1 MKHWKLTGTAIAV
14 AMAAAPAAQ
23 GQELLRLSTLGA
35 GSSPYLVMS
44 TFANVVNEN
53 LDSVEIGI
61 NATGAATRHALEAAR
76 GETDFFMGSPT
87 VHNFMRTG
95 TAMYGPVE
103 DAPELSEDVRALLS
117 FPIGSYHIIAHADS
131 GIETL
136 SDLEGQRVFLGP
148 PGGGALNTAIT
159 FVEAATGLST
169 EDDMEVVQ
177 LGWDAAAQSF
187 QDGQLDVYVN
197 PTLAPSPVVEQM
209 AFSRPIR
216 LIGFSEEELAREEM
230 AGTLD
235 RPGGTLDTIGPD
247 TYGENQVNE
256 EEVTTVGSNVSI
268 SVGAHLADQL
278 VYDVVAAFWDN
289 IEQVHEEQPW
299 MRRISVDDVFLDLN
313 MPLHPGAVHYYE
325 EVGLEIPDDLRPP
338 Q

>member
-1 MKHWKLTGTAIAV
+1 MKHWKLTGAAIAV
-14 AMAAAPAAQ
+14 AMAMAPAVQ

-53 LDSVEIGI
+53 LDSVEIGVK
-61 NATGAATRHALEAAR
+61 ATGAATRHALEAAR

-103 DAPELSEDVRALLS
+103 DAPELSEEVRALLS

-197 PTLAPSPVVEQM
+197 PTLAPSPVVQQM

-230 AGTLD
+230 EGTLG

-256 EEVTTVGSNVSI
+256 EDVTTVGSNVSI
-268 SVGAHLADQL
+268 SVGAHPSDQL
-278 VYDVVAAFWDN
+278 VHDVVAAFWDN

-299 MRRISVDDVFLDLN
+299 MRRVSFEDVFLDLN
-313 MPLHPGAVHYYE
+313 MPLHPGAVRYYE
-325 EVGLEIPDDLRPP
+325 EAGLEIPDDLRPP

>member
-1 MKHWKLTGTAIAV
+1 MKHWKLTGIAIAA
-14 AMAAAPAAQ
+14 AMATAPAAQ

-44 TFANVVNEN
+44 TFANVVNDT
-53 LDSVEIGI
+53 LDTVEIGI

-76 GETDFFMGSPT
+76 GETDFFMGSAT
-87 VHNFMRTG
+87 VHNFMQSG
-95 TAMYGPVE
+95 TAMYASVE
-103 DAPELSEDVRALLS
+103 DAPELSENVRALLS
-117 FPIGSYHIIAHADS
+117 FPIGSYHIVAYADS

-136 SDLEGQRVFLGP
+136 SDLEGKRVFLGP

-187 QDGQLDVYVN
+187 QDGQIDVYVN
-197 PTLAPSPVVEQM
+197 PTLAPSPVVQQM
-209 AFSRPIR
+209 AFTRPIR

-230 AGTLD
+230 EGTLG
-235 RPGGTLDTIGPD
+235 RPGGTLDTIPAD
-247 TYGENQVNE
+247 IYGDNQVNE
-256 EEVTTVGSNVSI
+256 EDVTTVGSNVSI
-268 SVGAHLADQL
+268 AAGAHVSDDI
-278 VYDVVAAFWDN
+278 VHDVLAAFWDN
-289 IEQVHEEQPW
+289 IEQVHAEQPW
-299 MRRISVDDVFLDLN
+299 MQRVSLDNVFLDLN
-313 MPLHPGAVHYYE
+313 MPLHPGAVRYYE
-325 EVGLEIPDDLRPP
+325 AAGLDIPDDLRPP